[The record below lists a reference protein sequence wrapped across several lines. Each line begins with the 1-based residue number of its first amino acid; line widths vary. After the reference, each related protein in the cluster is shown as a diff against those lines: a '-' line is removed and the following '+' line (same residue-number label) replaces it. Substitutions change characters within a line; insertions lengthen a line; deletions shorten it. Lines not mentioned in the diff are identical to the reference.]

1 MNQQSTTQTEGH
13 APTPTFSPAES
24 SALRALRAEYQLH
37 RDLFSAREMAHLR
50 FQRWLYHTGRVGP

>member
-1 MNQQSTTQTEGH
+1 M
-13 APTPTFSPAES
+13 PTFSPVES